1 MTRTITALFKDFN
14 DADRARDQL
23 SQIGVGREK
32 VDVHQA
38 TPEELKSFDPQAT
51 QGSQASGGGQQQQ
64 KQGGFFASLK
74 NMFLPDEDRSAYEEG
89 LRRGHA
95 LLSVRADES
104 RADEIIQLLDKNT
117 EALDVEE
124 KSQEWRRN
132 GWDGPTSS
140 ASSLQYDT
148 PASSGQASASSYQT
162 GGLDQSRTTS
172 AEFVPDQGQ
181 SVGFQ
186 PGSELGGSDRMES
199 AGSSFSGQR
208 QTLQSGQEERIP
220 IVEERLAVGKRE
232 VERGGA
238 RVRSYVVERP
248 VHEQVSLREEHVSI
262 ERRPVDQPLSAA
274 DDAFRDREL
283 EVRETAEEA
292 VVAKEARVVEEV
304 VIRKDQEQ
312 RTETIDDTVRHT
324 EVDVDDG
331 LGLQENRSF
340 QDGGT
345 ERFADEEE
353 QRRRADPSGSDP
365 NLTSRP

>member
-1 MTRTITALFKDFN
+1 MTRTIIALFQDFN

-23 SQIGVGREK
+23 SQIGVRPEQ

-38 TPEELKSFDPQAT
+38 TPEELKSFDPEAT
-51 QGSQASGGGQQQQ
+51 QGSQGSSDGRQPR
-64 KQGGFFASLK
+64 KQGGFFDSLK
-74 NMFLPDEDRSAYEEG
+74 SMFLPDEDRGAYEEG

-95 LLSVRADES
+95 LLSVQTDES
-104 RADEIIQLLDKNT
+104 RADEIVRLLDKNT

-124 KSQEWRRN
+124 KSQEWRES
-132 GWDGPTSS
+132 GWAGPNAS
-140 ASSLQYDT
+140 AASLQYDT
-148 PASSGQASASSYQT
+148 AASSGQANASGYQT
-162 GGLDQSRTTS
+162 GGLNEPRTTS
-172 AEFVPDQGQ
+172 APPAPDQGL
-181 SVGFQ
+181 GLQ
-186 PGSELGGSDRMES
+186 PDSDLGGAERPES
-199 AGSSFSGQR
+199 AGSSFADQR
-208 QTLQSGQEERIP
+208 RTLQSGQEERIP
-220 IVEERLAVGKRE
+220 IVEERLAVDKRE

-292 VVAKEARVVEEV
+292 VVAKEARVVEELV
-304 VIRKDQEQ
+304 VRKDQDQ

-331 LGLQENRSF
+331 LGLRENRSF
-340 QDGGT
+340 EGGT
-345 ERFADEEE
+345 ERFTDADREP
-353 QRRRADPSGSDP
+353 RSSLPGSDP